1 MMFDQ
6 LTATTTV
13 RIVCN
18 AYLYS
23 CLVLMGLSYLGF
35 LVLNQIEKSQEQPHW
50 YS

>member
-6 LTATTTV
+6 LTATATV

-23 CLVLMGLSYLGF
+23 CLFLMGFSYLGF
-35 LVLNQIEKSQEQPHW
+35 LILNYLEKSQEQPHW
-50 YS
+50 FS